1 MALRQINMDLDS
13 KHVLSYATEANL
25 MKRINEDKEMYPDY
39 DDRFIVVRTPK
50 GRWTALVMLDRNVG
64 GYVGRYGFMKI

>member
-1 MALRQINMDLDS
+1 
-13 KHVLSYATEANL
+13 

-50 GRWTALVMLDRNVG
+50 GRWTALVMLDRNAG

>member
-1 MALRQINMDLDS
+1 MSLRQINIDLDS

-25 MKRINEDKEMYPDY
+25 MKRINEDKALYAEH

-50 GRWTALVMLDRNVG
+50 GRWTALVRLDMRTG
-64 GYVGRYGFMKI
+64 GYVGRYGFVKI